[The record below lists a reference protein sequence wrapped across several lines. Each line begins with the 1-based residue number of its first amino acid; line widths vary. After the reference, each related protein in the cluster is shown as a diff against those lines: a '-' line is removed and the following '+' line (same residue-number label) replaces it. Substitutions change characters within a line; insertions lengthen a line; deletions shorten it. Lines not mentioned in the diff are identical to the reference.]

1 MLKSVKNLF
10 LFTRNPQLVSVLW
23 FTIPCLAVI
32 LLLVGG
38 DSKINNYLIFKHVF
52 WHTIDQQHLYNY
64 YPSQYFDKNHYG
76 PFFSVLIAPFAL
88 LPNAIGVLLWALVNV
103 ASLYFAIQK
112 LPLSDSAK
120 NIIRLISLVEML
132 TSIQNLQFNP
142 MLCSWI
148 ILTFV
153 FIREGRLSLAAMLI
167 VAGTFVKLYGVV
179 GLLFILFTQS
189 RVRLVIYLC
198 GWAILFLCLPM
209 LISSPAFV
217 FQSYLDWYN
226 VLVEKNLENVT
237 SYQNLGM
244 TDISAMGF
252 VKRVSG
258 MYDLGNVYFLLPA
271 AVGTLLPLCRT
282 SKWSDLGFQ
291 LSCLAQLLIGVVI
304 FSTSAESPTYII
316 AVLGFAIWYAMQGD
330 QRSKAHFYL
339 LCFVL
344 LLTVFS
350 PTDLFPSY
358 LRKEYVVRYSLK
370 ALPCLIAW
378 LMITNQLLFSTIG
391 KTIAHAKD
399 TPGHSAR
406 T

>member
-1 MLKSVKNLF
+1 M
-10 LFTRNPQLVSVLW
+10 
-23 FTIPCLAVI
+23 
-32 LLLVGG
+32 
-38 DSKINNYLIFKHVF
+38 
-52 WHTIDQQHLYNY
+52 
-64 YPSQYFDKNHYG
+64 
-76 PFFSVLIAPFAL
+76 
-88 LPNAIGVLLWALVNV
+88 
-103 ASLYFAIQK
+103 
-112 LPLSDSAK
+112 
-120 NIIRLISLVEML
+120 VEML

-167 VAGTFVKLYGVV
+167 IAGTFVKLYGVV
-179 GLLFILFTQS
+179 GLLFILFTKS
-189 RVRLVIYLC
+189 RVRLLIYLFVW
-198 GWAILFLCLPM
+198 GILFLCLPM

-217 FQSYLDWYN
+217 FQSYLDWYH

-258 MYDLGNVYFLLPA
+258 MYDLANVYFLVPA
-271 AVGTLLPLCRT
+271 AVGTLLPLCRI
-282 SKWSDLGFQ
+282 SKWSELEFQ
-291 LSCLAQLLIGVVI
+291 LSYLAQLLIGVVI
-304 FSTSAESPTYII
+304 FSTSAESPTYVI
-316 AVLGFAIWYAMQGD
+316 AVVGFAIWYAIRGEQ
-330 QRSKAHFYL
+330 QNKARVYL
-339 LCFVL
+339 LFFVL

-370 ALPCLIAW
+370 ALPCFIAW
-378 LMITNQLLFSTIG
+378 LMITHQLLFSTNG
-391 KTIAHAKD
+391 KPIAHAKD
-399 TPGHSAR
+399 TPGHSAC